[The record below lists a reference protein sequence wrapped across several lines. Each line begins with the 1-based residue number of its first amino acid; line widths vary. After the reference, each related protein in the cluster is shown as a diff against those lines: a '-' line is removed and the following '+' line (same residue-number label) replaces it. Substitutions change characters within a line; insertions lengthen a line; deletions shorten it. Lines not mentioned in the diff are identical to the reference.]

1 MKKNVNIL
9 ISSLSKNEKN
19 EFLKFIISNK
29 IHFVK
34 DKNSNKYF
42 IYINLINPNYKE
54 KNYYSQSKN
63 SFIYKNTYSPN
74 AVDIKRKIFYTKK
87 YSKIYSKFFNNL
99 NLIIGICEKKINFY
113 EFKLL
118 IEEIYSKRFNEDS
131 TNLKNQ
137 FDKRKKINDLKV
149 QIKLN
154 DSFPDFVYNFLKN
167 KNINKISIDKMCMN
181 FLCSLEYY
189 KSKYE
194 EINNFSYF
202 LSEYYNND
210 DLIFFLFVRNCI
222 EKEIGLNFIEKAE
235 DDIILQKKQYLM
247 ENLFDTEIYLKKKL
261 IKNIANIIYGKDEN
275 VLINY
280 FIDKFEDGISAN
292 YLLNESL
299 KDYHNNRINNE
310 KQNKNLQ
317 NFIINNQIREN
328 NNYENDEI
336 ENENETINNKNEIE
350 NNNILIQNNFQLI
363 GNSLK
368 ISPENFDSQ
377 NSNHNSNKL
386 KSINNFNINNNINN
400 SNKNN
405 KELINELLT
414 YYFGN
419 NILINLFAT
428 IFNDLPLEI
437 KLSENFKIKLKE
449 LKEILI
455 QKYSYIIH
463 CLLYNT
469 KEVWYNFFNIN
480 KNDQKAEKLYNH
492 LSNLINNII
501 IYENVSEIPETMIEE
516 FSKCMLLNEHFME
529 QIMSLIDKN
538 FILFK

>member
-9 ISSLSKNEKN
+9 ISSLSQNEKN

-118 IEEIYSKRFNEDS
+118 IEEIYSKRFKEDS
-131 TNLKNQ
+131 INLKNQ
-137 FDKRKKINDLKV
+137 FDKRKKINDLKF

-210 DLIFFLFVRNCI
+210 DLIFFLFIRNCI

-247 ENLFDTEIYLKKKL
+247 ENLIDTEIYLNKKM

-350 NNNILIQNNFQLI
+350 NNNILIQNNFQLN
-363 GNSLK
+363 GNSIK

-377 NSNHNSNKL
+377 NSNHNNNKL

-480 KNDQKAEKLYNH
+480 TNDQKAEKLYNH

-538 FILFK
+538 FIFFK

>member
-9 ISSLSKNEKN
+9 ISSLSQNEKN

-118 IEEIYSKRFNEDS
+118 IEEIYSKRFKEDS
-131 TNLKNQ
+131 INLKNQ
-137 FDKRKKINDLKV
+137 FDKRKKINDLKF

-210 DLIFFLFVRNCI
+210 DLIFFLFIRNCI

-247 ENLFDTEIYLKKKL
+247 ENLFDTEIYLNKKM

-350 NNNILIQNNFQLI
+350 NNNILIQNNFQLN
-363 GNSLK
+363 GNSIK

-377 NSNHNSNKL
+377 NSNHNNNKL

-480 KNDQKAEKLYNH
+480 TNDQKAEKLYNH

-538 FILFK
+538 FIFFK

>member
-9 ISSLSKNEKN
+9 ISSLSQNEKN

-87 YSKIYSKFFNNL
+87 YSNIYSKFFNNL

-113 EFKLL
+113 DFKLL

-131 TNLKNQ
+131 INLKNQ
-137 FDKRKKINDLKV
+137 FDKRKKLNDLKF

-167 KNINKISIDKMCMN
+167 KNINKISIDRMCMN

-210 DLIFFLFVRNCI
+210 DLIFFLFIRNCI

-247 ENLFDTEIYLKKKL
+247 ENLIDTEIYLNKKM
-261 IKNIANIIYGKDEN
+261 IKNIANIIYGKDESI
-275 VLINY
+275 LINY

-299 KDYHNNRINNE
+299 KDYHNNRISNE

-328 NNYENDEI
+328 NNYDNDDI
-336 ENENETINNKNEIE
+336 ENENEIINNKNEIE
-350 NNNILIQNNFQLI
+350 NNNILIQNNFKLN
-363 GNSLK
+363 GNNIK
-368 ISPENFDSQ
+368 ICPENFDSQ
-377 NSNHNSNKL
+377 NNNDNNNKL

-469 KEVWYNFFNIN
+469 KEVWFNFFNIN
-480 KNDQKAEKLYNH
+480 INDQKAEKLYNH

-538 FILFK
+538 FIFFK

>member
-1 MKKNVNIL
+1 
-9 ISSLSKNEKN
+9 
-19 EFLKFIISNK
+19 
-29 IHFVK
+29 
-34 DKNSNKYF
+34 
-42 IYINLINPNYKE
+42 
-54 KNYYSQSKN
+54 
-63 SFIYKNTYSPN
+63 
-74 AVDIKRKIFYTKK
+74 
-87 YSKIYSKFFNNL
+87 
-99 NLIIGICEKKINFY
+99 
-113 EFKLL
+113 
-118 IEEIYSKRFNEDS
+118 
-131 TNLKNQ
+131 
-137 FDKRKKINDLKV
+137 
-149 QIKLN
+149 
-154 DSFPDFVYNFLKN
+154 
-167 KNINKISIDKMCMN
+167 
-181 FLCSLEYY
+181 
-189 KSKYE
+189 
-194 EINNFSYF
+194 
-202 LSEYYNND
+202 
-210 DLIFFLFVRNCI
+210 
-222 EKEIGLNFIEKAE
+222 
-235 DDIILQKKQYLM
+235 M
-247 ENLFDTEIYLKKKL
+247 ENLFDTEIYLNKKM

-350 NNNILIQNNFQLI
+350 NNNILIQNNFQLN
-363 GNSLK
+363 GNSIK

-377 NSNHNSNKL
+377 NSNHNNNKL

-480 KNDQKAEKLYNH
+480 TNDQKAEKLYNH

-538 FILFK
+538 FIFFK

>member
-9 ISSLSKNEKN
+9 ISSLSPNEKK

-113 EFKLL
+113 DFKLL

-131 TNLKNQ
+131 INLKNQ
-137 FDKRKKINDLKV
+137 FDKRKKINDLNF

-194 EINNFSYF
+194 EIKNFSYF

-247 ENLFDTEIYLKKKL
+247 ENIFDTEIYLNKKM

-336 ENENETINNKNEIE
+336 ENENEIINNKNEIE
-350 NNNILIQNNFQLI
+350 NNNILIQNNFQLN
-363 GNSLK
+363 GNSIK
-368 ISPENFDSQ
+368 ISPENFYSQ

-480 KNDQKAEKLYNH
+480 TNDQKAEKLYNH

-538 FILFK
+538 FIFFK

>member
-9 ISSLSKNEKN
+9 ISSLSQNEKN

-137 FDKRKKINDLKV
+137 FDKRKKINDLKF

-350 NNNILIQNNFQLI
+350 NNNILIQNNFQLN
-363 GNSLK
+363 GNSIK

-377 NSNHNSNKL
+377 NSNHNNNKL

-480 KNDQKAEKLYNH
+480 TNDQKAEKLYNH

-538 FILFK
+538 FIFFK

>member
-9 ISSLSKNEKN
+9 ISSLSQNEKN

-350 NNNILIQNNFQLI
+350 NNNILIQNNFQLN
-363 GNSLK
+363 GNSIK

-377 NSNHNSNKL
+377 NSNHNNNKL

-480 KNDQKAEKLYNH
+480 TNDQKAEKLYNH

-538 FILFK
+538 FIFFK